1 MWGSIYLTKSCWFKI
16 WVLCLCDQFLLIILQ
31 VFILLSQIYRW
42 WPLESVVTNRNI
54 IKNMFF
60 QWKAVVMFVKCC
72 PDHFWQG
79 SWFTDVDR
87 HDQWVLTEMENV
99 KTLTS
104 NKHSLQRFR
113 SSQVSFSDSPKIIAR
128 IFLPYLWHIT
138 TLWVL
143 TKERGLGMPG
153 LQWSQKDIP
162 VMNKKL

>member
-1 MWGSIYLTKSCWFKI
+1 MFMRSIFADYFASLHSTLTDLQMVAARISCHQQK
-16 WVLCLCDQFLLIILQ
+16 
-31 VFILLSQIYRW
+31 YY
-42 WPLESVVTNRNI
+42 
-54 IKNMFF
+54 IKNVF

-99 KTLTS
+99 KTSTS
-104 NKHSLQRFR
+104 NKYSLQRFR
-113 SSQVSFSDSPKIIAR
+113 SSQISLPDSPKIIPR